1 MKKSEILALSVALA
15 GNIALV
21 TQANAAST
29 ECGTVSDAGDTATC
43 TITASG
49 FLAEDVSFAGS
60 KGVKTLYDLG
70 SDWFAACSSHYAG
83 NKSFGMTT
91 ESSAMITRSTT
102 GKTAA
107 QASGCA
113 A

>member
-15 GNIALV
+15 GNIALA

-29 ECGTVSDAGDTATC
+29 ECGAVSGAGDTATC
-43 TITASG
+43 TISASG

-60 KGVKTLYDLG
+60 KGVQTFYDVG
-70 SDWFAACSSHYAG
+70 TDWFAACSSHYAG
-83 NKSFGMTT
+83 NRSFGMTT

-102 GKTAA
+102 GKAA
-107 QASGCA
+107 GQASGCVS
-113 A
+113 